1 MALIQADVDDSV
13 KERADSVFARSGL
26 TTPDAVRIM
35 VTQVANEGRSPFD
48 GIFVRA
54 VEPELAED
62 VRRDMVYAEA
72 VELGIVPED
81 ALDDPADVPLSVLRD
96 LGIDPEEVGQ

>member
-1 MALIQADVDDSV
+1 MALIQADIDDGV

-26 TTPDAVRIM
+26 TIPIAVKIM

-48 GIFVRA
+48 GIFVRD
-54 VEPELAED
+54 VDPEFAED

-72 VELGIVPED
+72 VELGIIPDD
-81 ALDDPADVPLSVLRD
+81 ALDDPTEVPLSVLDD
-96 LGIDPEEVGQ
+96 LGIDPAEVGQ